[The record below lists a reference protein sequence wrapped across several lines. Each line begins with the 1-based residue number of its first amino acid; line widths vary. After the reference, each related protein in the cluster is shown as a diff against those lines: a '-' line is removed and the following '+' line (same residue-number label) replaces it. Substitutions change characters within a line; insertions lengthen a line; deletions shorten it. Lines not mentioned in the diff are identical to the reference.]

1 MFGDRFYFKLALHRF
16 VNEIWYGR
24 NFWQY
29 LLVPFA
35 CFYGAVVR
43 ARKMAYESGVLNVFR
58 ARVPVL
64 VVGNVSVGGTGKT
77 PLTIWLASKL
87 TDFGFKPGIV
97 CGGYHGRAKSWPQ
110 QVRADS
116 DNYVVGDEAIILA
129 ANTSVP
135 VVAGPD
141 RGQSVKALLE
151 KHDVDIVLCDDG
163 MQHYALARDIEIAV
177 INGVR
182 RLGNGKLLPAGP
194 LRESGKRLAE
204 VDMIVCNGIPARGEF
219 AMKYKADE
227 LRKVGDTELTFPVK
241 EFGEKHIHAVAGI
254 GNPESFFSLLES
266 LGFLL
271 DRHVF
276 PDHHSFE
283 EEDIEFGDN
292 KPILMT
298 EKDAVKCTRLK
309 NENMWYLP
317 LNIELSSAFEDR
329 LKSILKGLLSG

>member
-1 MFGDRFYFKLALHRF
+1 MLGNRFHFKLTLYR
-16 VNEIWYGR
+16 VVDRIWYGK
-24 NFWQY
+24 NFCQY

-35 CFYGAVVR
+35 CFYGGVVR
-43 ARKMAYESGVLNVFR
+43 VRKMAYELGVLNVFR

-97 CGGYHGRAKSWPQ
+97 CGGYRGHAKSWPQ

-141 RGQSVKALLE
+141 RVKSIRALLE
-151 KHDVDIVLCDDG
+151 KHDIDLVLCDDG

-194 LRESGKRLAE
+194 LRESRKRLRE

-219 AMKYKADE
+219 AMKYKAEE
-227 LRKVGDTELTFPVK
+227 LRKVGTEDQGVLVK
-241 EFGEKHIHAVAGI
+241 NFDEKHVHAVAGI

-271 DRHVF
+271 EKHVF
-276 PDHHSFE
+276 PDHHNFE
-283 EEDIEFGDN
+283 ERDIAFGDD

-298 EKDAVKCTRLK
+298 EKDAVKCARLD
-309 NENMWYLP
+309 NQNMWYLP

-329 LKSILKGLLSG
+329 LKSILKGLFSG